1 MRTDE
6 LIAALAQDARPVRA
20 VSPWRRCALAAL
32 GGAAVAAV
40 ILIAWLG
47 LRPMG
52 EAMAN
57 PSFWMKAAYTSG
69 LALAAL
75 ALAAQLARPG
85 GRVGRGL
92 LLLAAPLVALAALA
106 VVQAAVTPMADQRTI
121 WLGVTWTLCPWRI
134 LALSIPVYAAVVLA
148 LRRLAPTEPVRAGA
162 AAGLLA
168 GAVGATVYGFYCRES
183 APAFVAVWYTAGV
196 ALSAGLGALAGGR
209 LLRW

>member
-6 LIAALAQDARPVRA
+6 LIAALAEDAGSVRA
-20 VSPWRRCALAAL
+20 VNPWRRCALAAL
-32 GGAAVAAV
+32 AGAAVAAV
-40 ILIAWLG
+40 ILVAWLG

-52 EAMAN
+52 EAMVN
-57 PSFWMKAAYTSG
+57 PSFWMKAAYTS
-69 LALAAL
+69 AL
-75 ALAAQLARPG
+75 ALGALAVAARLARPG
-85 GRVGRGL
+85 GRAGRGL
-92 LLLAAPLVALAALA
+92 LLLAAPLAAIVALA
-106 VVQAAVTPMADQRTI
+106 VIQAAVTPMPERAAI

-196 ALSAGLGALAGGR
+196 ALSAALGALTGGR